1 MKMLCPQCGSALPPE
16 AVNIATDLAQCPE
29 CGQVNRASACVVED
43 EISKDVLRQPPPG
56 TWLRQEADAI
66 VVGATMRSK
75 SAWPMAL
82 FTSIWGGIGIFGI
95 YGIQIIKRSFELT
108 PTLFGIPFLL
118 VTIFLV
124 KTTIYMIFGHQEWHL
139 DEDGGSGFNGV
150 GRFGKRWRFAWK
162 DLSRIHTH
170 TTRDNHGNT
179 SYKLILEGV
188 SPELKISL
196 PECKERQQFIINA
209 IRYYHQQWRRWK

>member
-16 AVNIATDLAQCPE
+16 AINISTDLAQCPE
-29 CGQVNRASACVVED
+29 CGRVSRAAACVVED

-75 SAWPMAL
+75 AAWGAAL
-82 FTSIWGGIGIFGI
+82 FTAICGGISMFAA
-95 YGIQIIKRSFELT
+95 YGTQIIDGKFDPFR
-108 PTLFGIPFLL
+108 TLFGIPFLL

-124 KTTIYMIFGHQEWHL
+124 GTTIYMIFGRQEWHL
-139 DEDGGSGFNGV
+139 NEDGGSGFNGV
-150 GRFGKRWRFAWK
+150 GRFGKRWRFAWNN
-162 DLSRIHTH
+162 LTRIHIY

-179 SYKLILEGV
+179 SFKLILEGI

-196 PECKERQQFIINA
+196 PECKDRQQFILNT

>member
-1 MKMLCPQCGSALPPE
+1 MRMLCPQCGSALPPE
-16 AVNIATDLAQCPE
+16 AINISTDLAQCPE

-75 SAWPMAL
+75 AAWGAAL
-82 FTSIWGGIGIFGI
+82 FTAICGGISMFAA
-95 YGIQIIKRSFELT
+95 YGTQIIDGKFDPFR
-108 PTLFGIPFLL
+108 TLFGIPFLL

-124 KTTIYMIFGHQEWHL
+124 GTTIYMIFGRQEWHL
-139 DEDGGSGFNGV
+139 NEDGGSGFNGV